1 MNQDFSVV
9 CLLFAIPLA
18 LACGLLW
25 GYACG
30 LEASERRRARLGREQ
45 SDDDERVRRFRG
57 ACEDA
62 YQQHVHQANLAHEI
76 SKREEAEALQ
86 WTLEEHN
93 KHAANAEKSPIV
105 RCRENHPYGQT
116 LADDGP
122 DFGYREP
129 KYADRASPPR
139 YPHAFTHGNNWL

>member
-9 CLLFAIPLA
+9 CLLVAIPLA

-30 LEASERRRARLGREQ
+30 LEAPERRHARLLRKRFE
-45 SDDDERVRRFRG
+45 DDERVRRFRG
-57 ACEDA
+57 SCEDA

-76 SKREEAEALQ
+76 SKREEAGALQ
-86 WTLEEHN
+86 WTSEELARF
-93 KHAANAEKSPIV
+93 AAAQN
-105 RCRENHPYGQT
+105 
-116 LADDGP
+116 
-122 DFGYREP
+122 
-129 KYADRASPPR
+129 DRVGVSQ